1 MKRTRPGV
9 VLAVVLL
16 AAGCSSSYEPPDPA
30 DPAVARDAAA
40 LAEAVEADTT
50 RLSTEAGDRA
60 TWSCEG
66 ELWGR
71 DGDALLG
78 VATCTGRYAGEPEPA
93 GFATPVRVEGDEVT
107 YAEDGSGYADSVR
120 RMWGEEIAEAWFA
133 R

>member
-1 MKRTRPGV
+1 MKRTRSGV
-9 VLAVVLL
+9 VLAVALL

-30 DPAVARDAAA
+30 DPAVVRDAAT

-60 TWSCEG
+60 TWTCEG

-71 DGDALLG
+71 DGAALLG
-78 VATCTGRYAGEPEPA
+78 VATCDGTYEGEPEPA
-93 GFATPVRVEGDEVT
+93 GFVTPVRVEGDEVT
-107 YAEDGSGYADSVR
+107 YAEDGSGYTDSVR
-120 RMWGEEIAEAWFA
+120 EMWGDEIAEAWFE